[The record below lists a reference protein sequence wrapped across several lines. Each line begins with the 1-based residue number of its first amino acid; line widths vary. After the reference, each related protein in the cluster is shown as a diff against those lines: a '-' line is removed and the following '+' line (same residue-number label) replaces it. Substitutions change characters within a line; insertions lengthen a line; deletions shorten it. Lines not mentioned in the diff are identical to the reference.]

1 MNIIDAE
8 PNWSHGGY
16 GQPKIEKTEM
26 KPKQDWFCLLVVLY
40 LFLLSALYALVIY
53 SIFYWPLEFRFL
65 FLFLILLSCLLFK
78 CCVKKYALDTET
90 KTETRSINGE
100 ITGIRTRT
108 GNGTTGNR
116 TIRNCDEFKFYD
128 SRWRAEFERPNL
140 SSSTHT
146 RTNNYAI
153 PTISR
158 TAFDDFSLQR
168 QIPLHRPCWNFESRV
183 AESDR
188 LPISLSDPFSEPS
201 NSALANAPSA
211 PPMEWPLSLPSYE
224 EVIKQSNYEIEVE
237 PPPTYDEIIL
247 KINGQKY

>member
-1 MNIIDAE
+1 M
-8 PNWSHGGY
+8 Y
-16 GQPKIEKTEM
+16 CIEK
-26 KPKQDWFCLLVVLY
+26 C
-40 LFLLSALYALVIY
+40 
-53 SIFYWPLEFRFL
+53 
-65 FLFLILLSCLLFK
+65 CFK
-78 CCVKKYALDTET
+78 KKALDTQNGT
-90 KTETRSINGE
+90 RNETRTV
-100 ITGIRTRT
+100 TGTPTRNETRTGNRTRT
-108 GNGTTGNR
+108 GTGNR
-116 TIRNCDEFKFYD
+116 TGTRTGTGNRAGIRNGTGNGITGDLDEFMFYD
-128 SRWRAEFERPNL
+128 SRWRAAFERPNS

-158 TAFDDFSLQR
+158 TALDDFSLQR

-201 NSALANAPSA
+201 NSVLANAPSA

>member
-1 MNIIDAE
+1 MNRIHAE

-26 KPKQDWFCLLVVLY
+26 KPKQDWFCLLVVL
-40 LFLLSALYALVIY
+40 FLLSALSALVIY
-53 SIFYWPLEFRFL
+53 SSFYWPLEFRFL
-65 FLFLILLSCLLFK
+65 FLFFNPLSCLLFK
-78 CCVKKYALDTET
+78 CCVKKYAPDTET

-116 TIRNCDEFKFYD
+116 AIRNCDEFKFYD
-128 SRWRAEFERPNL
+128 SRWRAAFERPNL

-146 RTNNYAI
+146 RTNNCAI

-158 TAFDDFSLQR
+158 TALDDFSLQR
-168 QIPLHRPCWNFESRV
+168 QTPLHRPRWNFESRV
-183 AESDR
+183 ADSNR
-188 LPISLSDPFSEPS
+188 FPISLSVPFYEPS
-201 NSALANAPSA
+201 SSVGANTPST
-211 PPMEWPLSLPSYE
+211 PPLERPLSLPSYDQ
-224 EVIKQSNYEIEVE
+224 VINQSNYEIEEE